1 MLDLNSIY
9 GEPNSIVTPFLRSFM
24 ATFQVGIRN
33 RGAKSSALH
42 NLMVV
47 AMDREQAAEVAQDI
61 IEPYDMIVKDVTA
74 PGEELYGLGAGIDAD
89 PITKANYDGMTL

>member
-1 MLDLNSIY
+1 M
-9 GEPNSIVTPFLRSFM
+9 G
-24 ATFQVGIRN
+24 TFQVGIRN
-33 RGAKSSALH
+33 RTAKSSALH

-89 PITKANYDGMTL
+89 PITKANYDGMSL